1 MVFYSSYTLLKRM
14 VPFSPLFVMLRIGAS
29 GFKRLKDFP
38 LVAVTMLFFC
48 TSVECLL
55 TDDH

>member
-1 MVFYSSYTLLKRM
+1 MVFYSSYTLLKLT
-14 VPFSPLFVMLRIGAS
+14 VPFSPLFVMLGIDAS

-55 TDDH
+55 TDGH